1 MSLSFNMCGQLSVH
15 VDMQARGSSPTCG
28 EPTYDFDD
36 TGLQC
41 VKHLCVCR
49 GSLQLCRRPCII
61 HASTLLSQLWSQP
74 WAEAGALPHAAAHF
88 KGWQRNWAAAGET
101 MNEWRNRW
109 IPTTECEKVKKKEAL
124 VSVWHIWLTS
134 NYPSLPT
141 AVNEEAPA
149 PCGEGLVRLTRV
161 YLLLLG
167 KGAKELHQQQRRWE
181 KKQEARAPQELDWL
195 NEALC
200 YLNGKSM
207 FAFSKGTIETGSERE
222 RYIAGVATIW
232 TH

>member
-1 MSLSFNMCGQLSVH
+1 MHNTRFYPPIPALKSTMS
-15 VDMQARGSSPTCG
+15 RGWSSSPCSRTLQ
-28 EPTYDFDD
+28 
-36 TGLQC
+36 GLAEELSC
-41 VKHLCVCR
+41 SRRNNER
-49 GSLQLCRRPCII
+49 G
-61 HASTLLSQLWSQP
+61 
-74 WAEAGALPHAAAHF
+74 G
-88 KGWQRNWAAAGET
+88 
-101 MNEWRNRW
+101 RNRW